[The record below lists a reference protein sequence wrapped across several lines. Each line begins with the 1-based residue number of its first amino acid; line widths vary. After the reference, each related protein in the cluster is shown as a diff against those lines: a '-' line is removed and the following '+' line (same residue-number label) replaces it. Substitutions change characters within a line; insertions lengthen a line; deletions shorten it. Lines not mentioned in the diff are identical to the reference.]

1 MGKIILSIAPTTRI
15 GIHNKVFRMI
25 KIKIKL
31 PLRGPGKKLSMVL
44 SLDSVFENFSY
55 QGFSNQLLA

>member
-1 MGKIILSIAPTTRI
+1 
-15 GIHNKVFRMI
+15 MI